1 MKPGQILRRLAVVGA
16 AIAAQI
22 ACGAARAESLNVPAA
37 NAVSGGIGSYYDFAS
52 VYSQI
57 TAQLGPATGVATTF
71 VGGNAFPNV
80 VSLSYNG
87 NSFCTGTL
95 INSRTV
101 LTAAHCLY
109 DGKNQYSWTP
119 NDGITITTAAG
130 TQTVPVS
137 SAVPN
142 AGFVSGASGHAND
155 IALISL
161 ATPVTSIKPV
171 TLVTSLASQPAPSSL
186 IGQQLVSVGFGGYGT
201 GGSCCTSSDNLRR
214 VTTSTLAAYTPE
226 NTLTY
231 TATGPNATPNL
242 CVTNTNYCIDGNSG
256 QYFYSAQFQNPKN
269 LASPNYFGLTP
280 NTTPGYYMFEGATVK
295 GDSGGPLFVLIG
307 GNLVQIGE
315 LRGGSNPSGKDSQYG
330 DVNLWTPLNLFST
343 WLSQNN
349 PLRSVSAN
357 AGNYN
362 WSQSGAWTDS
372 ATGSTNA
379 PNNTETDYY
388 WQGVRYFQV
397 SLTNKGTITLD
408 MNPTIDS
415 LSVSGSQSEL
425 VLPQGYSLTTVL
437 SAGLSGGKMTF
448 QGGSLWSPEVG
459 VTGGLLSGWGTIT
472 ANGGYT
478 GVCATGVC
486 NTGGTVAPRGVLTIL
501 GNYTQGPGGKLNVTM
516 GSDGYDQLSVS
527 GIASLGGSLQVQLV
541 AQSAPIASGSLYTVV
556 KAGQETGAFA
566 VAGGQLSPFIGSSI
580 NYTATGAVVT
590 LNRNASYASVADSVD
605 QVGFANNLTIGLN
618 TGRMTS
624 DMKGILARLDA
635 APNAEAARQF
645 YNQSSADG
653 GEDDVVG
660 NQLLANLASNRI
672 VEGVID
678 RHLEVLNDDTA
689 LEARRAAGL
698 HSLNFDYT
706 RAGGLSLDPSADAG
720 SASAAPLP
728 TVKGPTPAPASS
740 GFGGWA
746 EAVGGWQN
754 LSGDGNAYGLTQ
766 NLGGFVGGLDLNPF
780 AAQDPG
786 FRSGVAFSYMHG
798 SLGNGSETGGT
809 NAYTGSIYATQ
820 PFGQAYVEGRA
831 GFGVTQ
837 MSTTRQITALG
848 LDRTAYGS
856 TTGADWQ
863 ASLAGGYRLHAGM
876 FNIEPSLRAAWDQVG
891 RRAYTETGADAL
903 NIAFDN
909 STLNALQF
917 SAGLRINANFLL
929 ENGLVFQPEV
939 RVRYVYDAL
948 DPVPT
953 TTGSLTG
960 IPDAGFAVYGVN
972 VGRNAAVLGASV
984 TVARSGSIAAFIDY
998 NAELRQH
1005 ETVQALMGGVR
1016 FVW

>member
-1 MKPGQILRRLAVVGA
+1 MRPVQTLWRLALIGA
-16 AIAAQI
+16 LLWTGPILDT
-22 ACGAARAESLNVPAA
+22 ARAESLNVPAA
-37 NAVSGGIGSYYDFAS
+37 NAVSGGIASYYDFAS
-52 VYSQI
+52 VYSQV
-57 TAQLGPATGVATTF
+57 TSQLGPATGVATTF

-80 VSLSYNG
+80 VSLSYN
-87 NSFCTGTL
+87 NQSYCTGTL

-109 DGKNQYSWTP
+109 DNNNNYSWGSG
-119 NDGITITTAAG
+119 DAISITTAAG
-130 TQTVPVS
+130 AQSVAVT

-142 AGFVSGASGHAND
+142 SAYVSGASGHAND

-161 ATPVTSIKPV
+161 ATPVTSVKPV
-171 TLVTSLASQPAPSSL
+171 TLVTSLSSQPNPASL
-186 IGQQLVSVGFGGYGT
+186 VGLQLVSVGFGGYGT
-201 GGSCCTSSDNLRR
+201 GANCCTPSNNLRR

-231 TATGPNATPNL
+231 TTTGPNATPNPCL
-242 CVTNTNYCIDGNSG
+242 TNTNHCIDGNSS
-256 QYFYSAQFQNPKN
+256 QYFFAAQFQNPKN
-269 LASPNYFGLTP
+269 LTPNYFGLQP
-280 NTTPGYYMFEGATVK
+280 NTTSGYYMFEGATVK

-315 LRGGSNPSGKDSQYG
+315 LRGGSNPIGKDSQYG
-330 DVNLWTPLNLFST
+330 DVSLWTPLNLFSA
-343 WLSQNN
+343 WLAQYN
-349 PLRSVSAN
+349 PLRSVSAS

-362 WSQSGAWTDS
+362 WSNSAAWTDRAGGS
-372 ATGSTNA
+372 ANA
-379 PNNTETDYY
+379 PNNTQNVYY
-388 WQGVRYFQV
+388 WQGARYYQV

-408 MNPTIDS
+408 MNPTIDT
-415 LSVSGSQSEL
+415 LSVSGAQSEL
-425 VLPQGYSLTTVL
+425 VLPQGYNLSTVL
-437 SAGLSGGKMTF
+437 SASLSGGTMTF
-448 QGGSLWSPEVG
+448 RGGSLWSPEVG
-459 VTGGLLSGWGTIT
+459 VTGGLLTGWGMIT

-486 NTGGTVAPRGVLTIL
+486 NTAGTVAPRGVLSIF

-516 GSDGYDQLSVS
+516 GSDGYDQLKVS
-527 GIASLGGSLQVQLV
+527 GLASLSGALQVQLV
-541 AQSAPIASGSLYTVV
+541 AQSSPIASGSLYKVV
-556 KAGQETGAFA
+556 QAGQESGAFT
-566 VAGGQLSPFIGSSI
+566 VAGGQLSPFIGSSVG
-580 NYTATGAVVT
+580 YTPTGAVVT
-590 LNRNASYASVADSVD
+590 LTRNASYASVADSVD
-605 QVGFANNLTIGLN
+605 QIGFANILTTGLN

-635 APNAEAARQF
+635 APSPEAARQF

-660 NQLLANLASNRI
+660 NQLLANLAANRI
-672 VEGVID
+672 VERVID
-678 RHLEVLNDDTA
+678 RHLEVLNDDDA

-698 HSLNFDYT
+698 HSLNFDYGRT
-706 RAGGLSLDPSADAG
+706 TGLSLDPSADNS
-720 SASAAPLP
+720 SATAAPLP
-728 TVKGPTPAPASS
+728 TVKGPAPAAPSL
-740 GFGGWA
+740 GLGGWA

-754 LSGDGNAYGLTQ
+754 LSSDGNAYGLSQ
-766 NLGGFVGGLDLNPF
+766 NLGGFVGGVDVNPI
-780 AAQDPG
+780 AGQDPT

-798 SLGNGSETGGT
+798 SLGGGSETGGT
-809 NAYTGSIYATQ
+809 NAYSAAVYATQ

-837 MSTTRQITALG
+837 MSTVRQITALG

-856 TTGADWQ
+856 TAGADWA
-863 ASLAGGYRLHAGM
+863 ASLGGGYHFHVGL
-876 FNIEPSLRAAWDQVG
+876 FNIEPSLHAAWDQVG
-891 RRAYTETGADAL
+891 RRAYTEAGADAL

-917 SAGLRINANFLL
+917 SGGLRVNANFVL

-939 RVRYVYDAL
+939 RVRYVFDAL

-960 IPDAGFAVYGVN
+960 IPDATFSVYGVN
-972 VGRNAAVLGASV
+972 TGRNAAVLGASV
-984 TVARSGSIAAFIDY
+984 TVARSGSVAAFIDY